1 MQKLNQTANVFSYH
15 FPFSWARISG
25 RLWIIVKLLTLTI
38 LKSPFLTLELIQ
50 SKDLRSITPQAQGTT
65 CSWRMTGHDSQLH
78 PVIVCNWQLTTST
91 RHSEF
96 TESGRENNSNCF
108 FICSRLGSFMKH
120 STRGNEAQAVI
131 CEGMYFSQKLQDVA
145 RVDLWPAGGVL
156 LLLKSLTFTWN
167 SCFQ

>member
-120 STRGNEAQAVI
+120 STRGNWGTSCCLWGNVFQPEAPR
-131 CEGMYFSQKLQDVA
+131 CCKG
-145 RVDLWPAGGVL
+145 W
-156 LLLKSLTFTWN
+156 SLTCRRCTSAFKKLDIYVE
-167 SCFQ
+167 